1 MTFLAWQ
8 ASNTKDEFVKVYE
21 AILACVK
28 VFEKNARFPFR
39 NVNAQV
45 FEAPVEFL
53 LVEQSVSI
61 RVEHIESTA
70 KAANCVFLLEE
81 VASDSLKN

>member
-1 MTFLAWQ
+1 
-8 ASNTKDEFVKVYE
+8 
-21 AILACVK
+21 
-28 VFEKNARFPFR
+28 
-39 NVNAQV
+39 
-45 FEAPVEFL
+45 L